1 MKILIKVLG
10 NPQHQKR
17 HRHHKAGKFVM
28 TYDPSE
34 VEKTNFLLT
43 VQKYAPKSPIL
54 GDIRLKLWFCMPRP
68 RGHYG
73 TGRNDGILKASAP
86 RWHTKRP
93 DLDNLIKFVLDAL
106 GGRGIYWKDD
116 SQVYSIVAQKLY
128 DEKPRV
134 VIEITY

>member
-1 MKILIKVLG
+1 MKILFQVLG
-10 NPQHQKR
+10 SPQHQKR

-54 GDIRLKLWFCMPRP
+54 SDIKLKVWFCMPRP
-68 RGHYG
+68 KGHYG
-73 TGRNDGILKASAP
+73 TGRNAGILKDSAP
-86 RWHTKRP
+86 TWHTKRP
-93 DLDNLIKFVLDAL
+93 DLDNLIKFIMDSL

-116 SQVYSIVAQKLY
+116 SQVCNIAAYKQY

-134 VIEITY
+134 VIQIDY